1 MSYKYVEM
9 EELKKYIFSEVLED
23 NDRIIFKSSCGKTF
37 ILQHVQ
43 NCCESVYIL
52 KALLVI

>member
-9 EELKKYIFSEVLED
+9 EELKKYIFSAVLED